1 VAQGVVLTGIGK
13 SFATQQGQLPVLN
26 DVSLRIG
33 QGSFVALLG
42 PSGCGKS
49 TLLRVIGGLEQ
60 ASTGSVTLGG
70 RAVETVDP
78 RCAMIFQEPR
88 LFPWKTV
95 RQNVAVGARRRADVP
110 APEALLQLVGLSGFE
125 EAYPH
130 QLSGGMAQRAALAR
144 ALIGRPEVLLLDEPF
159 AALDALTRMQMQDLL
174 AAACRSAGATV
185 VMVTHDIDEALYL
198 ADRVVLMAPRPT
210 SVERTIEVPLPRPRD
225 RGNPNLAQMRTSILT
240 HFGLAQTVTAL
251 ADDIYAI

>member
-1 VAQGVVLTGIGK
+1 VVLANVSK
-13 SFATQQGQLPVLN
+13 SFPTHQGALPVLQAV
-26 DVSLRIG
+26 DLRIE

-49 TLLRVIGGLEQ
+49 TLLRLVGGLEQ
-60 ASTGSVTLGG
+60 PSDGAVTLGK
-70 RAVETVDP
+70 RPVETVDP
-78 RCAMIFQEPR
+78 RCAMVFQEPR

-95 RQNVAVGARRRADVP
+95 AENVAIGARRRADTP
-110 APEALLQLVGLSGFE
+110 APAALLQLVGLSGFE
-125 EAYPH
+125 ESYPH

-174 AAACRSAGATV
+174 VAACRSAGATV

-210 SVERTIEVPLPRPRD
+210 FVQRVIDVPLARPRD
-225 RGNPNLAQMRTSILT
+225 RGSPVHAQLRTSILS
-240 HFGLAQTVTAL
+240 HFGLAHTVAAY